1 MFPVVTEFYYREI
14 ITKGLA
20 ILRIV
25 LARAATRGELR
36 NPAVADVPQLVMAPA
51 LMSIV
56 WATLFEGYE
65 HLHAQKLFDT
75 FLDTLF
81 VPQGGAI

>member
-1 MFPVVTEFYYREI
+1 
-14 ITKGLA
+14 
-20 ILRIV
+20 
-25 LARAATRGELR
+25 
-36 NPAVADVPQLVMAPA
+36 
-51 LMSIV
+51 MSIV